1 MRSKASIRVLWQ
13 FSSQRKKL
21 FEMEVWFT
29 SAVELLSVVQYM
41 CLDYLFCRHLCVP
54 RALGSASWLKERDI
68 HMCNA
73 LVSNLPPYGF
83 LRHVILSVNKM
94 QFFHSTSYFVDLTII
109 LSNRI
114 TSATWQL
121 FNAYAWIDKCR
132 VHTPRNTTCPVLKR
146 IFPLV
151 SSRQLIGRDW
161 SAHVIDNN
169 HRVSEY
175 GNFPHNTFISVYLHY
190 SCREVSCKPETV

>member
-1 MRSKASIRVLWQ
+1 
-13 FSSQRKKL
+13 
-21 FEMEVWFT
+21 MEVWFT

-73 LVSNLPPYGF
+73 LVSILSPYGF
-83 LRHVILSVNKM
+83 LRHVILPVNKM

-121 FNAYAWIDKCR
+121 FNAYAWMDKCR

-146 IFPLV
+146 IFSTSILSTADWTWVKCSSDWQQSPLFWIRKF
-151 SSRQLIGRDW
+151 SPQHFCFCLP
-161 SAHVIDNN
+161 A
-169 HRVSEY
+169 
-175 GNFPHNTFISVYLHY
+175 L
-190 SCREVSCKPETV
+190 